1 MEYSDAVNRRTDN
14 TTAKKKKK
22 KKKKTKKKKK
32 KKNPEK
38 INNGSQITIQK
49 NNDCTTVNPDVLLGQ
64 AIPLSN
70 SGAC

>member
-14 TTAKKKKK
+14 TTAKKK
-22 KKKKTKKKKK
+22 TT

-38 INNGSQITIQK
+38 INNGSQTTIQK
-49 NNDCTTVNPDVLLGQ
+49 NNDCATVNPDVLLGQ

>member
-14 TTAKKKKK
+14 TTAN
-22 KKKKTKKKKK
+22 KKTTK